1 MTVASTAV
9 PARVT
14 IAALVA
20 LILLILLW
28 ETVLAPLRPGSGWLA
43 LKALPLALLMP
54 GVARGAKRARQW
66 LSLVLPWYW
75 AEASVRAMTEHGR
88 HALVAALAAVFAA
101 AAFVALLAWF
111 RAEQRTTAAR

>member
-20 LILLILLW
+20 LTLLIVLW
-28 ETVLAPLRPGSGWLA
+28 ETVLAPLRPGSAWLA
-43 LKALPLALLMP
+43 LKALPLALVLP

-66 LSLVLPWYW
+66 LSLLLPWYG
-75 AEASVRAMTEHGR
+75 AEASVRAITEHGR
-88 HALVAALAAVFAA
+88 HALVAALAAALAA
-101 AAFVALLAWF
+101 AAFAALLAWF
-111 RAEQRTTAAR
+111 RAERRATAAR